1 MVEQMRDLGLVIAI
15 YIYIYIYI
23 GGVLDPGQV
32 SSRVLDF
39 FDKTHT
45 RPYS

>member
-1 MVEQMRDLGLVIAI
+1 MAEQMRDLGLVIA
-15 YIYIYIYI
+15 IYIYI

-45 RPYS
+45 QPYS

>member
-1 MVEQMRDLGLVIAI
+1 MAEQMRDLGLVIA
-15 YIYIYIYI
+15 IYIYIYI